1 MRTEEWAKA
10 GFPVPR
16 TRHVCLPIHRWVPF
30 GGRVR
35 GVKQQSC
42 QPINLGCVLLV
53 LNVGLLLIPICFG
66 LQYAGFPTDRSESD
80 QDSPWGGSP
89 LTDSASP
96 QLLEPCEGI
105 DSSCVYRQFSEQRPL
120 CYSLPLGD
128 DHHTSSDLYTH
139 THSESCERGRCRAG
153 RYFLGTSQPGREA
166 WWGAARS
173 VIPLAKSS
181 PENGDSYEGVMP
193 HISSVHSM
201 QGECTF

>member
-1 MRTEEWAKA
+1 MILAHL
-10 GFPVPR
+10 F
-16 TRHVCLPIHRWVPF
+16 C
-30 GGRVR
+30 
-35 GVKQQSC
+35 
-42 QPINLGCVLLV
+42 
-53 LNVGLLLIPICFG
+53 
-66 LQYAGFPTDRSESD
+66 LQYPGFPTDRSESD

-105 DSSCVYRQFSEQRPL
+105 DSSCVYRQFSEPRPV
-120 CYSLPLGD
+120 CYSLPLAD

-181 PENGDSYEGVMP
+181 PENGDSYEDVMP

-201 QGECTF
+201 QGE